1 MFFSII
7 IPVYN
12 VAPYL
17 RECLDSVLSQTFT
30 DWEAIC
36 VDDGSTDGSGAVLD
50 EYASRDSRIK
60 VAHKANEGVSVA
72 RNKGIELC
80 SGEYFM
86 FVDSDDSISPD
97 ALCDFVGVLN
107 GQNVDC
113 LLVNPFLVNDTG
125 PRAIQVLKQ
134 DIKSLDMLLGTHSAG
149 GWTVCRVYKRNKFG
163 HLRFIPGMRL
173 REDMCFWSDAL
184 CVDAK
189 FAVAS
194 KPFYRYRERSGSAS
208 CSVTC
213 RNAADLL
220 LYPAYVI
227 NNMRTKMGATDADV
241 WQFWQKEVR
250 GLAIDPYF
258 LSWRSVDAAHRDE
271 MVRLYD
277 DVIDKLGYNPCDLLI
292 RFCVELARS
301 KRLDCFVP
309 VVYFVRRCLKKVG
322 LL

>member
-60 VAHKANEGVSVA
+60 VVHKANEGVSVA
-72 RNKGIELC
+72 RNKGIEIC

-86 FVDSDDSISPD
+86 FVDSDDSISSD
-97 ALCDFVGVLN
+97 ALCDFAKVLEECN
-107 GQNVDC
+107 GDC
-113 LLVNPFLVNDTG
+113 LLIYPFRLDAG
-125 PRAIQVLKQ
+125 HPMP
-134 DIKSLDMLLGTHSAG
+134 IKLLEQGVKPIDLLIGEHMSG
-149 GWTVCRVYKRNKFG
+149 GWPFCRIYKRTKFG
-163 HLRFIPGMRL
+163 HLRFIPRMRL
-173 REDMCFWSDAL
+173 REDMCFWSDVL

-194 KPFYRYRERSGSAS
+194 KPFYRYRERADSASGS
-208 CSVTC
+208 VTW

-220 LYPAYVI
+220 RYPAYVI

-258 LSWRSVDAAHRDE
+258 LSWRSVDAAHREE

-277 DVIDKLGYNPCDLLI
+277 DVIGKLGCNPCDLLI